1 MKLRAFCDILEKIA
15 TTRFAAKWDNV
26 GLLVEPAGCIVKN
39 VLLTNDLTEKVMQEA
54 ILIGANVII
63 SYHPPLF
70 KEFKRISQNNWKDR
84 LVTQALQHQIAIYSP
99 HTAHDAWSEGVN
111 TWLISAVTN
120 GEKTLPISPS
130 SDGREMYEVSGSL
143 KETANM
149 KLFKKTFR
157 KINIDEDGSLSGW
170 IYKRDVP
177 KFSEH
182 IGSIENAKFSVL
194 AGLPEEG
201 TGMGRKVKLEE
212 KITLKESIEK
222 TKQHLKLDRIRLVLG
237 INHNM
242 ESEIGV
248 VAVCAGSGA
257 SILTHAGNADL
268 WITGEMSHHEA
279 LDAQQNGVSVLLCEH
294 SNTERGFLSQY
305 QNVIL
310 SDQMIKKAEIN
321 VTITSM
327 DRDPIEI

>member
-1 MKLRAFCDILEKIA
+1 LS
-15 TTRFAAKWDNV
+15 
-26 GLLVEPAGCIVKN
+26 IVKN

-130 SDGREMYEVSGSL
+130 SDNREMYEVSGIL
-143 KETANM
+143 KESANM
-149 KLFKKTFR
+149 KQFKKTFK
-157 KINIDEDGSLSGW
+157 KINIAEDGSMSGW
-170 IYKRDVP
+170 MYKRDVP

-182 IGSIENAKFSVL
+182 IGSIENARFSVL

-212 KITLKESIEK
+212 KITLKDAIEK
-222 TKQHLKLDRIRLVLG
+222 TKAHLKLERIRLVLG
-237 INHNM
+237 INHTM
-242 ESEIGV
+242 ESEVGV

-257 SILTHAGNADL
+257 SILCHAGNADL

-310 SDQMIKKAEIN
+310 NDQMIKKAEID

-327 DRDPIEI
+327 DKDPIEIV

>member
-1 MKLRAFCDILEKIA
+1 
-15 TTRFAAKWDNV
+15 
-26 GLLVEPAGCIVKN
+26 
-39 VLLTNDLTEKVMQEA
+39 MQEA

-130 SDGREMYEVSGSL
+130 SDNREMYEVSGIL
-143 KETANM
+143 KESANM
-149 KLFKKTFR
+149 KQFKKTFK
-157 KINIDEDGSLSGW
+157 KINIAEDGSMSGW
-170 IYKRDVP
+170 MYKRDVP
-177 KFSEH
+177 KSSEH
-182 IGSIENAKFSVL
+182 IGSIENARFSVL

-201 TGMGRKVKLEE
+201 TGMGRKVKLE
-212 KITLKESIEK
+212 
-222 TKQHLKLDRIRLVLG
+222 RIRLVLG
-237 INHNM
+237 INHTM
-242 ESEIGV
+242 ESEVGV

-257 SILTHAGNADL
+257 SILCHAGNADL

-310 SDQMIKKAEIN
+310 NDQMIKKAEID

-327 DRDPIEI
+327 DKDPIEIV

>member
-1 MKLRAFCDILEKIA
+1 M
-15 TTRFAAKWDNV
+15 
-26 GLLVEPAGCIVKN
+26 
-39 VLLTNDLTEKVMQEA
+39 
-54 ILIGANVII
+54 
-63 SYHPPLF
+63 
-70 KEFKRISQNNWKDR
+70 
-84 LVTQALQHQIAIYSP
+84 
-99 HTAHDAWSEGVN
+99 
-111 TWLISAVTN
+111 
-120 GEKTLPISPS
+120 
-130 SDGREMYEVSGSL
+130 
-143 KETANM
+143 
-149 KLFKKTFR
+149 
-157 KINIDEDGSLSGW
+157 SGW

-212 KITLKESIEK
+212 KITLKDAIEK
-222 TKQHLKLDRIRLVLG
+222 TKAHLKLERIRLVLG
-237 INHNM
+237 INHSM

-257 SILTHAGNADL
+257 SILCHAGNADL

-310 SDQMIKKAEIN
+310 VRYFEQLLTRRKPLG
-321 VTITSM
+321 TIVYSFLG
-327 DRDPIEI
+327 